1 MRRPLLG
8 RARSEHGG
16 VAATRWG
23 RSGGEEAKAKAKARR
38 EGKGGGGGGR
48 EGCVFAFVK
57 EMGEKEK

>member
-23 RSGGEEAKAKAKARR
+23 RSGGEEAKAKARR
-38 EGKGGGGGGR
+38 EGKGGGGGR